1 MIYLNCL
8 YEAASINKRDMMKR
22 GEAVLVTGGGGFI
35 GRHLCKAL
43 LAEGCSVRVLDAFID
58 QVHGDAARDPVFAQ
72 TEVIT
77 GDIRDSAAVRGAL
90 RGIDSVVHL
99 AAEVGVGQSM
109 YEIDRYVSVND
120 HGTAV
125 LLHAL
130 LEHPVRRLVVASSMS
145 IYGEGLYQGP
155 NGFVED
161 AVRRPGH
168 WNPTAAD
175 GATLTPVPTP
185 EWKRPI
191 LASVYAITKYTQEQL
206 CLNVARAYDMEAVA
220 LRLFNV
226 FGLGQSLNNPYT
238 GVLAIFASRI
248 LNGQAPMIFEDGLQ
262 RRDFVHVEDVAN
274 AFTLALSVPEAAG
287 KTLNIGSG
295 VSVNVQEVAQILARV
310 MGREDLQP
318 EILQKARV
326 GDIRNCF
333 ADITLAR
340 EVLGFAPKRTLAES
354 LPELATALAS
364 ERAVDHVQRARSE
377 LETRGLVV

>member
-1 MIYLNCL
+1 
-8 YEAASINKRDMMKR
+8 MKR

-43 LAEGCSVRVLDAFID
+43 LAHGCRVRVLDAFID
-58 QVHGDAARDPVFAQ
+58 QVHAGAVRDPVFDNA
-72 TEVIT
+72 EVIT
-77 GDIRDSAAVRGAL
+77 ADIRDAEAVRDVL

-109 YEIDRYVSVND
+109 YEIGRYVSVND

-125 LLHAL
+125 LLNAL

-145 IYGEGLYQGP
+145 IYGEGLYRGP
-155 NGFVED
+155 DGFVED
-161 AVRRPGH
+161 AVRQPGH
-168 WNPTAAD
+168 WDPRAAD
-175 GATLTPVPTP
+175 GSALVPVPTP
-185 EWKRPI
+185 EWKRPA

-206 CLNVARAYDMEAVA
+206 CLNVARAYEMEAVA

-248 LNGQAPMIFEDGLQ
+248 LNGEKPMIFEDGLQ

-274 AFTLALSVPEAAG
+274 AFVLALSTPEAAG
-287 KTLNIGSG
+287 RTLNIGSG
-295 VSVNVQEVAQILARV
+295 VSVNVREVAQILARV
-310 MGREDLQP
+310 MGREDLEP
-318 EILQKARV
+318 EILHKARV

-333 ADITLAR
+333 ADIGLAR
-340 EVLGFAPKRTLAES
+340 EVLGFAPKRMLADS
-354 LPELATALAS
+354 LPELAEALAS
-364 ERAVDHVQRARSE
+364 QRAVDRVQSARAE

>member
-1 MIYLNCL
+1 
-8 YEAASINKRDMMKR
+8 MMKR

-43 LAEGCSVRVLDAFID
+43 LAEECTVRVLDAFID
-58 QVHGDAARDPVFAQ
+58 QVHGNAARDPVFDHA
-72 TEVIT
+72 EVIT
-77 GDIRDSAAVRGAL
+77 GDIRDQDAVRGAL

-125 LLHAL
+125 LLNAL

-155 NGFVED
+155 DGFVED
-161 AVRRPGH
+161 AVRTQGQ
-168 WNPTAAD
+168 WNPVGPGGAA
-175 GATLTPVPTP
+175 LTPVPTP
-185 EWKRPI
+185 EWKRPV

-248 LNGQAPMIFEDGLQ
+248 LNGEKPMIFEDGLQ
-262 RRDFVHVEDVAN
+262 RRDFVHVEDVAD

-295 VSVNVQEVAQILARV
+295 ISVNVQEVAQILARV

-333 ADITLAR
+333 ADIGLAR
-340 EVLGFAPKRTLAES
+340 EVLGFAPKRTLADS
-354 LPELATALAS
+354 LPELAQALAK
-364 ERAVDHVQRARSE
+364 ERAVDHVERARNE